1 MEKNKGGRP
10 KAEIDLETLNKLI
23 GIQCTG
29 EEIASYFNI
38 DYDTL
43 NRIVQDEYD
52 LPFSDYFKK
61 NKGKGK
67 VSLRRAQFQSAI
79 DGNITMQIWLGKNWL
94 NQTDKQELTHAG
106 DNIIK
111 VKITDD

>member
-1 MEKNKGGRP
+1 MDNKGGRP
-10 KAEIDLETLNKLI
+10 KTEIDLETLNKLI
-23 GIQCTG
+23 GIQCTA
-29 EEIASYFNI
+29 EEIASYFEVSI
-38 DYDTL
+38 DTIDRRLQEAY
-43 NRIVQDEYD
+43 NMGFAE
-52 LPFSDYFKK
+52 YFKQ

-79 DGNITMQIWLGKNWL
+79 DGNTTMQIWLGKNWL

-106 DNIIK
+106 ENIIK

>member
-10 KAEIDLETLNKLI
+10 KADIDLETLNKLI
-23 GIQCTG
+23 AIQCTG

-38 DYDTL
+38 NYDTL
-43 NRIVQDEYD
+43 NRIVQDQYD
-52 LPFSDYFKK
+52 LSFSDYFKQ
-61 NKGKGK
+61 NRGKGK
-67 VSLRRAQFQSAI
+67 VSLRRAQYQTAI

-94 NQTDKQELTHAG
+94 NQTDKQELTHTG
-106 DNIIK
+106 ENIIK